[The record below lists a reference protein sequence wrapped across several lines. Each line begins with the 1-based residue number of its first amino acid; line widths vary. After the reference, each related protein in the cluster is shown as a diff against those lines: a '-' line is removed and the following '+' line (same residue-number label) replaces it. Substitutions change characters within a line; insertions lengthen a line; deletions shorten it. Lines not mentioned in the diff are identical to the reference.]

1 MQLRSLGVAGVATF
15 AVAFPASSHHSHG
28 AYAMTE
34 YTEIEGVVTE
44 LYWINPHAWIY
55 LEVVEEDAQSALWAL
70 ESAGAT
76 SLVAGG
82 VSREDVSVG
91 DVISVRCHQLRDGSP
106 GCLLGFVTT
115 ADGVGKE
122 WD

>member
-1 MQLRSLGVAGVATF
+1 
-15 AVAFPASSHHSHG
+15 
-28 AYAMTE
+28 MTE
-34 YTEIEGVVTE
+34 YTENEGVVTE

-82 VSREDVSVG
+82 SV
-91 DVISVRCHQLRDGSP
+91 VR
-106 GCLLGFVTT
+106 T
-115 ADGVGKE
+115 
-122 WD
+122 

>member
-1 MQLRSLGVAGVATF
+1 MQLRSLGLAGVATF
-15 AVAFPASSHHSHG
+15 AVAFPASSHRSHG

-82 VSREDVSVG
+82 SV
-91 DVISVRCHQLRDGSP
+91 VR
-106 GCLLGFVTT
+106 T
-115 ADGVGKE
+115 
-122 WD
+122 

>member
-1 MQLRSLGVAGVATF
+1 MQLRSLGLVGVVTF
-15 AVAFPASSHHSHG
+15 AVALPASSHHSHG

-34 YTEIEGVVTE
+34 YTEIEGTVTE

-55 LEVVEEDAQSALWAL
+55 LEVLDEDARSAVWAL

-82 VSREDVSVG
+82 VNREDVSVG
-91 DVISVRCHQLRDGSP
+91 DTISVRCHQLRDGSP
-106 GCLLGFVTT
+106 GCLLGFLTT
-115 ADGVGKE
+115 ADGVEKE